1 MIRRP
6 PRSTRIDTLFPYTT
20 LFRSRADG
28 SRSGCRRSCDVA
40 ARAQELSGYECR
52 SAGAAAFGAR
62 QEINGSALP
71 DSAPA
76 AIASRL
82 KITEI
87 FLSVQG
93 ESSSV
98 GWPTVFVRLTGC
110 PLRCHYCDTAYAFH
124 GGPWQSLDAIVAA
137 VARLGAHHV
146 CVPGGAPL
154 AQQNCLPLVQRL
166 FAAGQN

>member
-1 MIRRP
+1 MLTSVALGPGFRRV
-6 PRSTRIDTLFPYTT
+6 
-20 LFRSRADG
+20 LFRSGNARVWSRADG
-28 SRSGCRRSCDVA
+28 PRSGCRRSCDVA

-82 KITEI
+82 NIPEI

-98 GWPTVFVRLTGC
+98 GWPTVFVRGPGC
-110 PLRCHYCDTAYAFH
+110 PLRCLYCDPDRTRFVQ
-124 GGPWQSLDAIVAA
+124 GKSVSVRVDVG
-137 VARLGAHHV
+137 ARRSFRITITL
-146 CVPGGAPL
+146 
-154 AQQNCLPLVQRL
+154 NK
-166 FAAGQN
+166 NKN

>member
-1 MIRRP
+1 MLTSVALGPGFRRV
-6 PRSTRIDTLFPYTT
+6 
-20 LFRSRADG
+20 LFRSGNARVWSRADG
-28 SRSGCRRSCDVA
+28 PRSGCRRSCDVA

-52 SAGAAAFGAR
+52 SAVAAAFGAR
-62 QEINGSALP
+62 QEISGSALP

-110 PLRCHYCDTAYAFH
+110 PLRCPYCDTAHAFH
-124 GGPWQSLDAIVAA
+124 CGQWQSPDALVAE
-137 VARLGAHHV
+137 VARPARKSVVWGKR
-146 CVPGGAPL
+146 GSF
-154 AQQNCLPLVQRL
+154 RL
-166 FAAGQN
+166 